1 MEFHGR
7 TTGMNFN
14 QYCSFLFKVNEIST
28 TKRTDEEILAK
39 LKNEFRGFPTL
50 KARLTLKL
58 IAKQRSHYNVGW
70 IIQGKKKFLPQT
82 PSFRYD
88 EDGNIL
94 NASGNLMSQRSV
106 RNKLLKHKE
115 RYNLANTK
123 TAQEEME

>member
-1 MEFHGR
+1 
-7 TTGMNFN
+7 MNFN
-14 QYCSFLFKVNEIST
+14 QYCSFLFKVNELST